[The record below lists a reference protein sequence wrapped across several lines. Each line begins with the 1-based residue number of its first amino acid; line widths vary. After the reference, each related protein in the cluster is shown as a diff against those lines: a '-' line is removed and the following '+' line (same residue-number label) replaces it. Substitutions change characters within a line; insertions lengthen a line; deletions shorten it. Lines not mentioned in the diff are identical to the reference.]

1 MSLTA
6 NDPIAV
12 YYQLLEAWNKRDA
25 VAFASLFIKEGMA
38 TGFDGSMMHGTEE
51 IGQQL
56 KEVFSHHQTARYV
69 AIIRRAL
76 SIAPTVFIIQAVAG
90 MIPPGEKEIKSE
102 VNTVQSVVLQHNG
115 SDWMICL
122 LQNTPAAFHER
133 PQDVEQLTGELQEVA
148 DKDELIQYETGV

>member
-12 YYQLLEAWNKRDA
+12 YYQLLEAWNNHDA
-25 VAFASLFIKEGMA
+25 DAFASLFIKEGIA

-56 KEVFSHHQTARYV
+56 KEVFNNHQTARYV

-76 SIAPTVFIIQAVAG
+76 SVAPTVFIILAVAG
-90 MIPPGEKEIKSE
+90 MIPQGQKEIKSD
-102 VNTVQSVVLQHNG
+102 VNAIQSVVLQHNG
-115 SDWMICL
+115 SNWMICL
-122 LQNTPAAFHER
+122 LHNTPAAFHGR
-133 PQDVEQLTGELQEVA
+133 PDDVEQLTGELQKVA
-148 DKDELIQYETGV
+148 DKDELIKYETGV